1 MPNAQAPR
9 ALSLPS
15 PEEFPPAKTKDVEM
29 CPLSNAQYP
38 LWHLSGGQ
46 PHCITDKQF
55 SLGISPAQD
64 VEKGQCG
71 FSTPSSPPPPLSALG
86 AEPEKA
92 RPAQH
97 TGGMQLLAAAA
108 AALQS
113 ISARDASGGDQIL
126 SPHLLKVQLS
136 SAEHTQR
143 AQGLSRCSLQDQME
157 NRDKCASQKCK
168 QQQRGSRRLEK
179 CTA

>member
-1 MPNAQAPR
+1 MKMPNAQAPR
-9 ALSLPS
+9 ALSLPC
-15 PEEFPPAKTKDVEM
+15 PEELPPAKMKDVEM

-38 LWHLSGGQ
+38 LWHLSDGQ

-55 SLGISPAQD
+55 PLGISPAQD
-64 VEKGQCG
+64 MEKGQCG
-71 FSTPSSPPPPLSALG
+71 FSTSSSPPPLLSAPG
-86 AEPEKA
+86 AQPEKA

-113 ISARDASGGDQIL
+113 ISARDANGRDQIL

-136 SAEHTQR
+136 SVAHIH
-143 AQGLSRCSLQDQME
+143 
-157 NRDKCASQKCK
+157 
-168 QQQRGSRRLEK
+168 
-179 CTA
+179 